1 MENEF
6 EEFEEIIPNEDD
18 KQLLATVVDDD
29 DDNDYD
35 EVLQLTEYDGGNL
48 KASNNTGIVAE
59 YNPINI
65 VTVEK
70 KHKAF
75 ATSFVQKISKFIVD
89 FKDVELTD
97 KHEQYI
103 KQVGQLQLEN
113 LADLLSLVE
122 INRAMLN
129 NIILRVNSVQGEDY
143 AMLATYNSLLNQ
155 HLKLLKELQ
164 NAYKAIPGIIKKM
177 KTEVFCNQ
185 ELLDSPLDEAGNV
198 ITEDYGTTQFN
209 NQKEMLKSLK
219 EGYIKK

>member
-1 MENEF
+1 MKNEF

-18 KQLLATVVDDD
+18 KQLLATVVD

-185 ELLDSPLDEAGNV
+185 ELLDSPLDEDGNV

>member
-1 MENEF
+1 MEEEF
-6 EEFEEIIPNEDD
+6 EEFEEIISNNED
-18 KQLLATVVDDD
+18 KQLLTIEVD

-48 KASNNTGIVAE
+48 ETSNNTGIVAE

-219 EGYIKK
+219 EGYVKK